1 MHTVCLKV
9 REDSYEKLIRI
20 ISAFEDKEIE
30 IEDVMRYEQVVSS
43 GFEEALKLH
52 AKFIEI
58 GEMERRLQ
66 NIMMRGDF

>member
-1 MHTVCLKV
+1 MHTVFLKV

-30 IEDVMRYEQVVSS
+30 IGDEMRDETAIKQD
-43 GFEEALKLH
+43 FEESLKLH
-52 AKFIEI
+52 AKYIEI

-66 NIMMRGDF
+66 NIIMRGDF